1 MSLAVAQVVA
11 QVVETYLAAGIAFA
25 LLFLPRAAARVDPG
39 LGRSPVTVRLLLAP
53 GVVLLWPVLGRQ
65 WWRART
71 APAAPSD
78 GRARAADFDEDHP

>member
-1 MSLAVAQVVA
+1 MPLPVAQVVA
-11 QVVETYLAAGIAFA
+11 RVVEAYLAAGIAFA

-53 GVVLLWPVLGRQ
+53 GAVLLWPLLAHR

-71 APAAPSD
+71 APAH
-78 GRARAADFDEDHP
+78 RREDRP